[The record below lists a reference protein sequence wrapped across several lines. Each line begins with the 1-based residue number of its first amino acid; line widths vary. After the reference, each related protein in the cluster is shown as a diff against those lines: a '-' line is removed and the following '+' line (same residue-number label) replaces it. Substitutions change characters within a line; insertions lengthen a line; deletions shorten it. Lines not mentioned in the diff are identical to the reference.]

1 MKPWLFAILLGL
13 IYGLPQIYG
22 IRNPDAFKRL
32 ARKFPRSLSIGYV
45 LMVVATFWF
54 IYNVSL
60 EKVADFENIK
70 VYLYALFVGVGIG
83 SCIFIKDFLAVRG
96 FAVVLLLLA
105 KLIVDTFRW
114 VESNWRIMLSAWAY
128 VMVIVGMW
136 FTIYPHKMRNF
147 IEWSTETPL
156 RIKTI
161 CAIKLAFG
169 LFVAALGFIA
179 FR

>member
-1 MKPWLFAILLGL
+1 MKPWLFSVLLGL

-22 IRNPDAFKRL
+22 IRNPEPFKRL
-32 ARKFPRSLSIGYV
+32 ARKFPRSLSIGYL
-45 LMVVATFWF
+45 LMIIGTFWF

-70 VYLYALFVGVGIG
+70 VYLYALFVAVGIG
-83 SCIFIKDFLAVRG
+83 SCIFVKDFLAVRG
-96 FAVVLLLLA
+96 YGVVLLLLA

-136 FTIYPHKMRNF
+136 FTISPHKMRNL

-161 CAIKLAFG
+161 CTIKLVFG
-169 LFVAALGFIA
+169 LFVALIGLMA